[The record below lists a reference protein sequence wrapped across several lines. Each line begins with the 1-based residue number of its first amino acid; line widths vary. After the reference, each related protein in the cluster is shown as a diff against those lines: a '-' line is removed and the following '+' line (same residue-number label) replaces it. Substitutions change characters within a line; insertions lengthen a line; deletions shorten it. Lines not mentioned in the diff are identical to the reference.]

1 VDAIRY
7 YLALILVVTYPPA
20 FLFWFAVHP
29 FIGFWR
35 RVGTA
40 ATYLVTTP
48 AMLGACYALYHFR
61 RPLLAVEYGT
71 NWALAGVG
79 VALYGLAMVVE
90 VKCRRYLSLRTLV
103 GVPEL
108 KAPGE
113 GPGKLLREGIYA
125 RVRHP
130 RYLGVLLGGV
140 GVACFAN
147 YQAGYVLML
156 GLLPVAYALTVIEE
170 TELRQ
175 RFGEAYVSY
184 SQDVPR
190 LIPRLRRA

>member
-1 VDAIRY
+1 MDAIRY
-7 YLALILVVTYPPA
+7 YLALILVVAYPPA
-20 FLFWFAVHP
+20 FLFWFGVHP
-29 FIGFWR
+29 FIRFWR
-35 RVGTA
+35 RMGVT
-40 ATYLVTTP
+40 ATYAVTFP
-48 AMLGACYALYHFR
+48 AMIGACYALYRFR
-61 RPLLAVEYGT
+61 APLLAVDYGT
-71 NWALAGVG
+71 NWVLAGIG

-108 KAPGE
+108 KAPVE
-113 GPGKLLREGIYA
+113 GPGKLLCEGIYG

-147 YQAGYVLML
+147 YQAGYLLML
-156 GLLPVAYALTVIEE
+156 ALLPVAYALTMIEE

-190 LIPRLRRA
+190 LIPRLRRP